1 MKIPDNNIQDYIG
14 TNFSVY
20 KREDG
25 GTIIKYNTSGDIIE
39 NNEMYSKVMLGKCET
54 CNPFYKN
61 SFDGFSYDTV
71 LVVGLG
77 LGLIPYELSEVNGCS
92 KIDVLEIDQEIIDY
106 TISSGHLN
114 SNINLIQGDIY
125 NYTTKETYDLII
137 IDTIWYEHEMSNE
150 VYELLKN
157 RLLPN
162 INTGGALYIPVLNK
176 FFYKQLDIFLFFP
189 YIGNMYDYIIG
200 HTGSGL
206 NE

>member
-1 MKIPDNNIQDYIG
+1 MKILDNTIQDYTG

-20 KREDG
+20 KREEG
-25 GTIIKYNTSGDIIE
+25 ETIIKYNTSGDIIE

-61 SFDGFSYDTV
+61 SFEGFTYDKV

-77 LGLIPYELSEVNGCS
+77 LGLVPQELSEVNKCS
-92 KIDVLEIDQEIIDY
+92 KIDVLEIDQEMIDY

-125 NYTTKETYDLII
+125 NYTTIETYDLII
-137 IDTIWYEHEMSNE
+137 IDTIWYEHEMTDEN
-150 VYELLKN
+150 YELLEN

-162 INTGGALYIPVLNK
+162 INTGGALYVPVKNK
-176 FFYKQLDIFLFFP
+176 WLVK
-189 YIGNMYDYIIG
+189 
-200 HTGSGL
+200 
-206 NE
+206 

>member
-77 LGLIPYELSEVNGCS
+77 LGLIPYELSEVNDLIQ
-92 KIDVLEIDQEIIDY
+92 KIDGFDTLDIIPA
-106 TISSGHLN
+106 GPVPPNAPQLL
-114 SNINLIQGDIY
+114 SNGRLPLFVEQAKQD
-125 NYTTKETYDLII
+125 YDLII
-137 IDTIWYEHEMSNE
+137 IDSAPTLLVTDTFLVTPLADITIFVVRYG
-150 VYELLKN
+150 Y
-157 RLLPN
+157 
-162 INTGGALYIPVLNK
+162 
-176 FFYKQLDIFLFFP
+176 LF
-189 YIGNMYDYIIG
+189 
-200 HTGSGL
+200 
-206 NE
+206 

>member
-162 INTGGALYIPVLNK
+162 INTGGVLYIPVLNK
-176 FFYKQLDIFLFFP
+176 FFYK
-189 YIGNMYDYIIG
+189 
-200 HTGSGL
+200 
-206 NE
+206 

>member
-1 MKIPDNNIQDYIG
+1 MKILDSTIQDYTG

-20 KREDG
+20 KREEG
-25 GTIIKYNTSGDIIE
+25 ETIIKYNTSGDIIE

-61 SFDGFSYDTV
+61 SFEGFSYDKV

-77 LGLIPYELSEVNGCS
+77 LGLVPYELSEVNGCS

-114 SNINLIQGDIY
+114 SDINLIQGDIY
-125 NYTTKETYDLII
+125 NYTTIETYDLII
-137 IDTIWYEHEMSNE
+137 IDTIWYEHEMTDEN
-150 VYELLKN
+150 YELLEN

-162 INTGGALYIPVLNK
+162 INTGGALYVPIKNK
-176 FFYKQLDIFLFFP
+176 WLVK
-189 YIGNMYDYIIG
+189 
-200 HTGSGL
+200 
-206 NE
+206 

>member
-1 MKIPDNNIQDYIG
+1 MKILDSTIQDYTG

-20 KREDG
+20 KREEG
-25 GTIIKYNTSGDIIE
+25 ETIIKYNTSGDIIE

-61 SFDGFSYDTV
+61 SFDGFTYDKV

-77 LGLIPYELSEVNGCS
+77 LGLVPYELSEVNGCS

-114 SNINLIQGDIY
+114 SDINLIQGDIY
-125 NYTTKETYDLII
+125 NYTTIETYDLII
-137 IDTIWYEHEMSNE
+137 IDTIWYEHEMTDEN
-150 VYELLKN
+150 YELLEN

-162 INTGGALYIPVLNK
+162 INTGGALYVPIKNK
-176 FFYKQLDIFLFFP
+176 WLVK
-189 YIGNMYDYIIG
+189 
-200 HTGSGL
+200 
-206 NE
+206 

>member
-1 MKIPDNNIQDYIG
+1 MKIPDNNIQDYVG

-20 KREDG
+20 KREEG
-25 GTIIKYNTSGDIIE
+25 ETIIKYNTSGDIIE

-114 SNINLIQGDIY
+114 SDINLIQGDIY
-125 NYTTKETYDLII
+125 NYTTTEIYDLII
-137 IDTIWYEHEMSNE
+137 IDTIWYAHEMSNE
-150 VYELLKN
+150 DCELLKS

-162 INTGGALYIPVLNK
+162 INTGGALYFPIKEK
-176 FFYKQLDIFLFFP
+176 F
-189 YIGNMYDYIIG
+189 IIR
-200 HTGSGL
+200 
-206 NE
+206 